1 MVAASLSSYTLY
13 STYSQLYI
21 DIQYSTV
28 QYIRYVEVFNRDG
41 RAVLV
46 FFLKKKQRIF
56 TFCKKVRRLTFSVEK
71 VMNRRFFVNNI
82 RIHDDYSMFNTN

>member
-1 MVAASLSSYTLY
+1 MSEIRGKSWDKQGGERRRGGYDRSGRADTLGMVAASLSSYTLY

-46 FFLKKKQRIF
+46 FF
-56 TFCKKVRRLTFSVEK
+56 S
-71 VMNRRFFVNNI
+71 
-82 RIHDDYSMFNTN
+82 